1 MSCVVSL
8 LCCDVL
14 NSFIRSPVWFLKLC
28 CCERVCSLKLQKFQ
42 EEAVWFLIWC
52 DCTSTL
58 CGEMKPCFCL
68 VSTCFLIQAKA
79 VQGGSRD
86 GRREGEETGGRE
98 GGREGLDSLPV
109 ADINNILFS
118 SVLDIFTFFCKQFC
132 SHFRK
137 KTSRNVFRAELS
149 GPDRSYKEAEVF
161 LFHNLARKH
170 QRWIYRGETKRS
182 AVVPKAKSSKSQ
194 RGFRDFRL
202 QLKVPD

>member
-1 MSCVVSL
+1 MWLHIHPLRRNETLLLSCQHMFF
-8 LCCDVL
+8 D
-14 NSFIRSPVWFLKLC
+14 
-28 CCERVCSLKLQKFQ
+28 
-42 EEAVWFLIWC
+42 
-52 DCTSTL
+52 T
-58 CGEMKPCFCL
+58 G
-68 VSTCFLIQAKA
+68 
-79 VQGGSRD
+79 QGGA
-86 GRREGEETGGRE
+86 GRIEGWTKRGGRNGRE
-98 GGREGLDSLPV
+98 GGREDLDSLPV